1 MTVQFDLTKDA
12 GAAPIAFNLSKV
24 SQFIVELFWDSKQD
38 LDAHA
43 IQLIAGHYGSG
54 DDILSTYNTGL
65 VLVDDNSKKHAA
77 CGKEPFQNS
86 YGSLVHNGDK
96 RTGISVDQRQPDEV
110 MQINI
115 AKIPADRDEVSFFIT
130 SHPPQSVKF
139 KDVSNCKLVIKDDSG
154 KQLLIAN
161 LTNDFDGFDM
171 VQMGSIVRHNG
182 NWEFNP
188 VAVGI
193 NGNFNDILGLLA

>member
-1 MTVQFDLTKDA
+1 MTVQFDLTKEA

-24 SQFIVELFWDSKQD
+24 SHFIVKLFWESQHD

-43 IQLIAGHYGSG
+43 VQLADGHYKAG

-65 VLVDDNSKKHAA
+65 VLVDDKSKNHPAG
-77 CGKEPFQNS
+77 GKEPFQNT

-110 MQINI
+110 MQINL
-115 AKIPADRDEVSFFIT
+115 ANIPADRNEVGFFIT
-130 SHPPQSVKF
+130 SHPPHAVKF
-139 KDVSNCKLVIKDDSG
+139 KDVSNCKLVIEDDTG

-161 LTNDFDGFDM
+161 LTNDFDSFDM
-171 VQMGSIVRHNG
+171 VQMGSIVRANG

-193 NGNFNDILGLLA
+193 NGNFNNILTLLA